1 MIFLFV
7 DGVGLGEKDKN
18 KNPFLEARTP
28 SIDYIFKQFRVMPT
42 DASLD
47 VPGLPQSATGQ
58 TTIFTG
64 INASK
69 VLGRHLHGQPTITLK
84 KLIFRNN
91 LFKELIKMGFKVANT
106 NVYRTEYIKRILDPM
121 ERKFRPS
128 VTTVMTLSSG
138 LSLRTVEDYLEGNGV
153 YHDITGS
160 ILVNEGYAKNTISP
174 IEAAQRIFRIS
185 RNYDFTLFEHFMTD
199 IVGHT
204 KDMGQAIKTIELLDS
219 LIGELLNIT
228 DLREDIIVITSDHG
242 NIEDMTVK
250 THTFNKVATFII
262 GNVPKGADVKI
273 DSLTDI
279 TPAVIKIFDGN
290 TSSL

>member
-1 MIFLFV
+1 MRMIFLFV

-42 DASLD
+42 DARLD

-64 INASK
+64 VNASK

-84 KLIFRNN
+84 KLIFKNN
-91 LFKELIKMGFKVANT
+91 LFKELINMGFKVANS
-106 NVYRTEYIKRILDPM
+106 NVYRTQYIEKILDPT

-128 VTTVMTLSSG
+128 VTTVMTLSAG
-138 LSLRTVEDYLEGNGV
+138 LSLRTVEDYLEENGV

-160 ILVNEGYAKNTISP
+160 ILVEGGYVKYTISP
-174 IEAAQRIFRIS
+174 QEAAQRIFKVS

-204 KDMGQAIKTIELLDS
+204 KDMERAIETIELLDS
-219 LIGELLNIT
+219 LIGELLNIV

-250 THTFNKVATFII
+250 THTLNKVPTFIL
-262 GNVPKGADVKI
+262 GNVPKGLDIKI

-279 TPAVIKIFDGN
+279 TPAVIEIFSRR
-290 TSSL
+290 T